1 VAWNGRMNQRQPR
14 WESKKLRDSARGR
27 DCTMRSPWCNGNPET
42 TVWCHSNHSEHG
54 KANGTKAHDIFG
66 FYGCSD
72 CHNYYDLASRQQG
85 ISNTDRRELFRKAHE
100 KSLLIVVTEGILK

>member
-1 VAWNGRMNQRQPR
+1 MNARLREPR

-27 DCTMRSPWCNGNPET
+27 DCTMNSPWCNHNPET

-54 KANGTKAHDIFG
+54 KAVGGKAHDIFG

-72 CHNYYDLASRQQG
+72 CNYWYDIASRQDG
-85 ISNTDRRELFRKAHE
+85 FSNDERRGWYQKAHD
-100 KSLLIVVTEGILK
+100 KSLLIIVTEGVLK